1 MFICPMHPEIKQES
15 PGFCSICRMA
25 LVKEEN
31 LASASQKDDYTPLLV
46 VFGVIALVMIILGYR
61 DSLLG
66 TFSWHMLMMY
76 FMAGMF
82 LVFSTFK
89 LLDLRGFK
97 EGYMTYDLIAKQ
109 FPIWGYVYPFVELTL
124 GLLYLVG
131 ISAVGLH
138 LFVFFLMAINGLG
151 VVIKLAKKERFQCAC
166 LGTFLKVPLTKISL
180 IEDFGMALMALYMTL

>member
-1 MFICPMHPEIKQES
+1 MHLQIKQEN
-15 PGFCSICRMA
+15 PGFCSICGMS
-25 LVKEEN
+25 LTKEEN
-31 LASASQKDDYTPLLV
+31 LTNASQKDDYTPLLV

-66 TFSWHMLMMY
+66 IFSWHMLMMY

-89 LLDLRGFK
+89 LLDLKGFK
-97 EGYMTYDLIAKQ
+97 EGYMTYDLIARQ
-109 FPIWGYVYPFVELTL
+109 FPLWGYIYPFVELTL

-131 ISAVGLH
+131 ISTLGLN
-138 LFVFFLMAINGLG
+138 LFVFILMAINGLG
-151 VVIKLAKKERFQCAC
+151 VVIKLAKKEKFQCAC

-180 IEDFGMALMALYMTL
+180 IEDFGMALMVLYMIL